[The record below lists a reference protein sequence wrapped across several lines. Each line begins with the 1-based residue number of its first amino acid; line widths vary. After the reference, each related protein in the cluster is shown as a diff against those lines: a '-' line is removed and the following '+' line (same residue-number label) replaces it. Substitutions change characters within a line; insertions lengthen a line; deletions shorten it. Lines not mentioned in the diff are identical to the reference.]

1 VHPLRT
7 LLDAA
12 ARGSFPDPD
21 GSVDVVPSPP
31 GPVDAVVA
39 FTAHHVVAADV
50 DEQEIRAELDPDDVG
65 AAALAPFI
73 AWLGRRL
80 GAEPGQLDLVL
91 AASAAPT
98 ELELVDVDGVRDHP
112 RVARADRYRTDLRV
126 YRDPGEAAVVV
137 LGRGLAGRLEIS
149 VEVDPSARGR
159 GLGRRLAA
167 AARSLVPP
175 GEPLYAQVS
184 PGNAA
189 SVRAFLAAG
198 YVPIGSEVLFLRS

>member
-1 VHPLRT
+1 VHPVRA
-7 LLDAA
+7 LLDEA
-12 ARGSFPDPD
+12 ARGRFPAPD

-31 GPVDAVVA
+31 GPVDAVVG

-50 DEQEIRAELDPDDVG
+50 DEQEVRQQLDPEDIG

-73 AWLGRRL
+73 TWLGRRL
-80 GAEPGQLDLVL
+80 DADPGQLDLVL
-91 AASAAPT
+91 AASASPA
-98 ELELVDVDGVRDHP
+98 ELELVEAVDGGGHP
-112 RVARADRYRTDLRV
+112 RVARADRYRTDVRV
-126 YRDPGEAAVVV
+126 YQDEFRSAVVI
-137 LGRGLAGRLEIS
+137 LGRGLAGRLEVSI
-149 VEVDPSARGR
+149 EVDPGARGR

-167 AARSLVPP
+167 SARSLVPA

-198 YVPIGSEVLFLRS
+198 YVPIGSEVLFLRP